1 MMKRKKMVFIS
12 ICLVL
17 LSCLAG
23 VHTVA
28 LAQETEDPSADSD
41 AYLMMDGKIL
51 WLSQDEEMNE
61 MTEEEYNE
69 EYRLSP
75 ERESKIVH
83 EVPSCPVIIDG
94 IKYEPEQIH
103 LFDGQRLRFTV
114 DSENNLYAFTT
125 EEAIDK
131 LHQEQRELLA
141 REAPGDVFLMSAG
154 YSYFYENMYYGGSAL
169 AVPPGYPGGYVPNLG
184 IMNDKISSFTLD
196 SGIYKA
202 CLYEDLYY
210 GGDVFERV
218 GGTMITSLWIFG
230 WNDRASSLKVY
241 D

>member
-1 MMKRKKMVFIS
+1 MMKRKKMIIGVCLILIS
-12 ICLVL
+12 CLV
-17 LSCLAG
+17 G
-23 VHTVA
+23 GNTVA
-28 LAQETEDPSADSD
+28 LAQDTENPSANSG

-83 EVPSCPVIIDG
+83 EVPPCPVIIDG

-114 DSENNLYAFTT
+114 DNENNLYAFTT
-125 EEAIDK
+125 EKAIDRF
-131 LHQEQRELLA
+131 HQEQRALLSV
-141 REAPGDVFLMSAG
+141 ETPGDVVLMSAG
-154 YSYFYENMYYGGSAL
+154 YSYFYEHIYFGGSAL

-184 IMNDKISSFTLD
+184 IMNDKISSFILD

-241 D
+241 E

>member
-1 MMKRKKMVFIS
+1 MKRKKMIIGVCLILIS
-12 ICLVL
+12 CLV
-17 LSCLAG
+17 G
-23 VHTVA
+23 GNTVA
-28 LAQETEDPSADSD
+28 LAQDTENPSANSG

-83 EVPSCPVIIDG
+83 EVPPCPVIIDG

-114 DSENNLYAFTT
+114 DNENNLYAFTT
-125 EEAIDK
+125 EEAINRF
-131 LHQEQRELLA
+131 HQEQRELLS
-141 REAPGDVFLMSAG
+141 REAPGDVVLMSAG
-154 YSYFYENMYYGGSAL
+154 YSYFYENMYYGGSSL
-169 AVPPGYPGGYVPNLG
+169 AVPPGYPGGYVANLG
-184 IMNDKISSFTLD
+184 VMNDKISSFTLD
-196 SGIYKA
+196 GGIYKA
-202 CLYEDLYY
+202 CLYEDLNY

-218 GGTMITSLWIFG
+218 GGTSISLLWIFG
-230 WNDRASSLKVY
+230 WNDRASSLIVY
-241 D
+241 E